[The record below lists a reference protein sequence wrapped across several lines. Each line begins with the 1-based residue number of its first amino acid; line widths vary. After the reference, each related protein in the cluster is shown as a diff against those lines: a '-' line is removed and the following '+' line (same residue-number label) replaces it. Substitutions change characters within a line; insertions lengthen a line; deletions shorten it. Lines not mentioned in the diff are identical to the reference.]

1 MMTDRAL
8 KGVKVVDFG
17 WVLVSPLIVK
27 LLADYGATAVCVES
41 IKSPSLSRLGT
52 PFKDGKPGVDRAG
65 HFAYCAPN
73 KYSISLDL
81 RTRGGME
88 IARKLV
94 AWADV
99 ISENR
104 RAGVMK
110 QMGLDYEALTKI
122 NPGVIMISSS
132 NQGQTGPFAS
142 HPGLGI
148 HLIGLGGFN
157 NFIGWPDREP
167 ITLTVAYTDY
177 LTPPLAVATLVAAL
191 DRRRKTGEG
200 QYFDISQMEAG
211 LHYLSTPLVETAAN
225 GTQPAKMGNASED
238 AAPHGVFKCK
248 GEDRWCAIAVNND
261 QEWQAFCTV
270 TGRPEWARDPRF
282 STFHNR
288 KENEE
293 VLNKQV
299 GEYTVQHTAEDVMR
313 QMQGVGIAAGVVQ
326 NAKDLYEDPQL
337 RQRNFFWVMNHKEM
351 GEFTHL
357 GEPAVLSKTP
367 AEPRLPAPCLGEH
380 TEQVCKEFL
389 GMGDEEFVEHMI
401 SGSFGF

>member
-1 MMTDRAL
+1 MTDRAL
-8 KGVKVVDFG
+8 EGVKVVDFG

-41 IKSPSLSRLGT
+41 IKGPSLSRLGT

-81 RTRGGME
+81 RTPGGME

-99 ISENR
+99 VSENR
-104 RAGVMK
+104 RAGIMK

-132 NQGQTGPFAS
+132 NQGQTGPYAS

-157 NFIGWPDREP
+157 NFIGWPDQDP

-200 QYFDISQMEAG
+200 QYFDISQLEAG
-211 LHYLSTPLVETAAN
+211 LHYLATPLLDTAVN
-225 GTQPAKMGNASED
+225 GIQPKKMGNACKE
-238 AAPHGVFKCK
+238 AAPHGIFRCK
-248 GEDRWCAIAVNND
+248 GEDHWCAIAVFND
-261 QEWQAFCTV
+261 KEWAAFCTV
-270 TGRPEWARDPRF
+270 TGHPEWTQDPRF
-282 STFHNR
+282 STLRKR

-293 VLNKQV
+293 ELNKQV
-299 GEYTVQHTAEDVMR
+299 GEYTVQHAAEDVMR
-313 QMQGVGIAAGVVQ
+313 QMQEAGIAAGVVQ

-357 GEPAVLSKTP
+357 GEPALLSRTP
-367 AEPRLPAPCLGEH
+367 AKPRMPAPCLGEH

-401 SGSFGF
+401 SGAFGF

>member
-1 MMTDRAL
+1 MTDRAL
-8 KGVKVVDFG
+8 EGVKVVDFG

-27 LLADYGATAVCVES
+27 TLADYGATAVCVES
-41 IKSPSLSRLGT
+41 IKGPSLSRLGT

-81 RTRGGME
+81 RTSGGME

-99 ISENR
+99 VSENR
-104 RAGVMK
+104 RAGIMK
-110 QMGLDYEALTKI
+110 QMGLDYEELTKI
-122 NPGVIMISSS
+122 NPSVIMISSS
-132 NQGQTGPFAS
+132 NQGQTGPYAS

-157 NFIGWPDREP
+157 NFIGRPDQDP

-191 DRRRKTGEG
+191 DQRRKTGEG
-200 QYFDISQMEAG
+200 QYFDISQLEAG
-211 LHYLSTPLVETAAN
+211 LHYLSTPLLDATVN
-225 GTQPAKMGNASED
+225 GTEPKKMGNACQD
-238 AAPHGVFKCK
+238 AAPHGIFRCK
-248 GEDRWCAIAVNND
+248 GEDRWCAIAVFND
-261 QEWQAFCTV
+261 KEWAAFCTV
-270 TGRPEWARDPRF
+270 TGHPEWARDPRF
-282 STFHNR
+282 STLRKR

-293 VLNKQV
+293 ELNKQV
-299 GEYTVQHTAEDVMR
+299 GKYTIQSTPEQLMAL
-313 QMQGVGIAAGVVQ
+313 MQEAGIGAGVVQ
-326 NAKDLYEDPQL
+326 NAKDIYEDPQL
-337 RQRNFFWVMNHKEM
+337 RDRGFFWVMNHKEM

-357 GEPAVLSKTP
+357 GEPAVLSRTP
-367 AEPRLPAPCLGEH
+367 AGPYMPAPCLGEH

-401 SGSFGF
+401 SGTFGF

>member
-1 MMTDRAL
+1 MADKAL
-8 KGVKVVDFG
+8 EEVKVVDFG

-27 LLADYGATAVCVES
+27 MLADYGATTVCVES
-41 IKSPSLSRLGT
+41 IKRPSLSRLGT

-81 RTRGGME
+81 RTPGGME
-88 IARKLV
+88 IAKKLV

-99 ISENR
+99 VSENR
-104 RAGVMK
+104 RAGIMK
-110 QMGLDYEALTKI
+110 QMGLDFEALTKI
-122 NPGVIMISSS
+122 NPGVIMVSSS
-132 NQGQTGPFAS
+132 NQGQTGPYAS

-157 NFIGWPDREP
+157 NFIGWPDQEP

-200 QYFDISQMEAG
+200 QYFDISQLEAG
-211 LHYLSTPLVETAAN
+211 LHYLSTPLLDAEINSTE
-225 GTQPAKMGNASED
+225 PKKMGNACED
-238 AAPHGVFKCK
+238 AAPHGIFKCK
-248 GEDRWCAIAVNND
+248 GEDRWCAIAVLND
-261 QEWQAFCTV
+261 KEWAAFCTV
-270 TGRPEWARDPRF
+270 TGHPEWARDPRF
-282 STFHNR
+282 STLRKR

-293 VLNKQV
+293 ELNRRV
-299 GEYTVQHTAEDVMR
+299 REYTVQHAAEQVMET
-313 QMQGVGIAAGVVQ
+313 MQEAGIAAGVVQ
-326 NAKDLYEDPQL
+326 NAKDIYEDPQL
-337 RQRNFFWVMNHKEM
+337 RQREFFWVMNHKEM

-367 AEPRLPAPCLGEH
+367 AKPYMPAPCLGEH
-380 TEQVCKEFL
+380 TEYICKEFL
-389 GMGDEEFVEHMI
+389 GMEDEEFVNYMV
-401 SGSFGF
+401 SGAFGF